1 MAPIPAHALQNYA
14 ASKIVIINSSALM
27 RLGIATT
34 LREAPRLADS
44 QIMEFAS
51 VIQAGAAL
59 TDCGAGDL
67 VLLDVTGWGAMERG
81 DGPLLKLRA
90 ARVTVALMS
99 TADPSTMRLLEV
111 RGLSGIIS
119 PDCDPKT
126 LAGAVGDL
134 MAGRTCFKPGAQS
147 DPPHGLGRL
156 SHRQFEILELMTR
169 GLLNKQIAWELG
181 LTEGTV
187 KSHVS
192 AILEKL
198 GCDRRTQ
205 AIATFMQ
212 SLGVGRNES
221 MVA

>member
-1 MAPIPAHALQNYA
+1 MAPIPAHALKTYA
-14 ASKIVIINSSALM
+14 VNKIVIIHSSALM

-34 LREAPRLADS
+34 LREASRLADA

-51 VIQAGAAL
+51 VVQAGAAL

-67 VLLDVTGWGAMERG
+67 VLLDVSGWGAMERG

-126 LAGAVGDL
+126 LAGSVADL
-134 MAGRTCFKPGAQS
+134 MAGRTVFKAGAQS
-147 DPPHGLGRL
+147 EPPHGLGRL